1 MKPLLTLPRTV
12 LAVLIGLAV
21 TVSLF
26 IVPAGAQSAPGLDPN
41 PKPQTIPALQEWTGG
56 NGSFH
61 YSGATRIVRAAP
73 NARALK
79 TTSEVFA
86 DDLRELNGHAVTQ
99 VIGTKASL
107 RTGDIFLSL
116 GSTDTDLGTEGY
128 ALSVTDKIVI
138 TARDDR
144 GAFYGTRTIL
154 QLLKQDTAIP
164 QGTTRDWALKPE
176 RGLMMDVGR
185 KYFTPQWLKDHV
197 KELAYL
203 KMNYLH
209 LHLSDNQGFR
219 IESTSHPEVVSYEHL
234 TKREVKDIIALAAR
248 YKITVVPEI
257 DAPGHLRQVIN
268 VHPELRLVTST
279 GTPQQEFIDLSKPGT
294 YRLLKDLYKEYLAL
308 FPGPYFHIG
317 ADEYRVGSYSQY
329 PQLEQYAKDTYG
341 PDATGKDVYLGFM
354 NWANEIVRDAGKTTR
369 AWNDGVGGGSAVTV
383 NPNIILEFWYDLG
396 LSPQKHIDN
405 GHLISNESWNPTY
418 YVLGS
423 GGPSGPAA
431 QWGYDTW
438 NPDLF
443 QGNQTIT
450 DASESKN
457 LGTKLH
463 VWCDRDTATQERV
476 ASDIKNPLRMV
487 AQQTWGSPKL
497 VTPWSS
503 FTATI
508 DTIGR
513 NPAWPAD
520 AQQGNVAAGRPVTVS
535 STAGGSVA
543 GANAVDSDYT
553 TRWSSRRGDNQ
564 SITVDL
570 GIPKPVSR
578 VKLHWEDAYGK
589 GYRIQVSDDA
599 TTWKTVHTTT
609 TGDGGIDDLTGLTG
623 TGRYVRMQGTY
634 SANGAG
640 YALNEFEVYAPVIE
654 SGSTYQLKTG
664 GQALDIPLTGTDGT
678 QLTVDSPD
686 SGDNQKF
693 VITANSNNTYTLKS
707 AHSGLCVAISTN
719 SNTGGQ
725 AIIQTACASTAAQ
738 RWSLW
743 QTSDSGYSLVATTAS
758 AQMITAESATSGAK
772 VISLGIMAAPHQ
784 SWTFTKA
791 S

>member
-1 MKPLLTLPRTV
+1 MKPLLSLSRIV
-12 LAVLIGLAV
+12 LAVLIGLAA
-21 TVSLF
+21 TVSVA
-26 IVPAGAQSAPGLDPN
+26 IVPASAQTTPN

-56 NGSFH
+56 NGSFT
-61 YSGATRIVRAAP
+61 YSSATRIVRAAR
-73 NARALK
+73 NARALA
-79 TTSEVFA
+79 TTSQVFA
-86 DDLRELNGHAVTQ
+86 DDLRDLNGYPVTQ
-99 VIGTKASL
+99 VIGTTASL
-107 RTGDIFLSL
+107 RAGDIFLSL
-116 GSTDTDLGTEGY
+116 GSTDTALGTEGY
-128 ALSVTDKIVI
+128 ALSVTDRITI

-154 QLLKQDTAIP
+154 QLLKQSTSIP
-164 QGTTRDWALKPE
+164 QGTARDWALKPE
-176 RGLMMDVGR
+176 RGLMVDVGR

-203 KMNYLH
+203 KMNYFH

-234 TKREVKDIIALAAR
+234 TKQEVKDIIALAAR

-257 DAPGHLRQVIN
+257 DAPGHLRQVLN
-268 VHPELRLVTST
+268 VHPDLRLVTST
-279 GTPQQEFIDLSKPGT
+279 GTQQQEFIDLSKPGT
-294 YRLLKDLYKEYLAL
+294 YTLLKDLYEEYLAL

-341 PDATGKDVYLGFM
+341 ANATGKDVYLGFM
-354 NWANEIVRDAGKTTR
+354 NWANDIIRAAGKTTR
-369 AWNDGVGGGSAVTV
+369 AWNDGVGGGTAVTV
-383 NPNIILEFWYDLG
+383 NPNIILEFWYNSG

-405 GHLISNESWNPTY
+405 GHLISNDSWSPTY

-423 GGPSGPAA
+423 GGPSGPGS

-450 DASESKN
+450 DSSKSKN

-476 ASDIKNPLRMV
+476 ANDIKDGLRMV

-503 FTATI
+503 FTTVI
-508 DTIGR
+508 NTIGR
-513 NPAWPAD
+513 NPAWPTD

-535 STAGGSVA
+535 STEARSEDSSVA

-553 TRWSSRRGDNQ
+553 TRWSSHRGDNQ
-564 SITVDL
+564 SITIDL

-578 VKLHWEDAYGK
+578 VKLHWDNSYGK
-589 GYRIQVSDDA
+589 GYLIQISDDA
-599 TTWKTVHTTT
+599 TTWTTVYTTT

-623 TGRYVRMQGTY
+623 TGRYVRMQGTAPATGYGY
-634 SANGAG
+634 S
-640 YALNEFEVYAPVIE
+640 LNEFEVYAPVIQ
-654 SGSTYQLKTG
+654 SGATYQLKTG
-664 GQALDIPLTGTDGT
+664 GKAMDIPLTNTDGT
-678 QLTVDSPD
+678 QLTVDSPH
-686 SGDNQKF
+686 SGDDQKF
-693 VITANSNNTYTLKS
+693 VITANPNNTYTLKS
-707 AHSGLCVAISTN
+707 VYSGLCVAISTG

-725 AIIQTACASTAAQ
+725 AIIQTACTSTAAQ

-743 QTSDSGYSLVATTAS
+743 QTAATGYSLVATTAS
-758 AQMITAESATSGAK
+758 AQMITAESATNGAK
-772 VISLGIMAAPHQ
+772 VISLGIMAAPLQ
-784 SWTFTKA
+784 SWTFTKV
-791 S
+791 